1 MSRVPLDLAVLAD
14 NGLRRGRTTG
24 TCATAAFK
32 AALLMLLRDEAV
44 SEVQVSLPDSRYCLL
59 VPIREVKRLP
69 DGIVRAE
76 VVKDAG
82 DDPDCTDRAVIF
94 VIVRINHSRELRFL
108 AGAGVGTV
116 TEPGIRVSIG
126 EPAINP
132 MPRQMM
138 RWAAEEVL
146 AGAPNPGFDL
156 EIGCEDGTAIAR
168 KTFNPRLGIV
178 GGISILGTTGIVEP
192 MSLAAYMASI
202 EVYIRVALGG
212 GADSAAYAP
221 GKIGTAYARQ
231 ALQLP
236 PKRIVQISNFI
247 GFALDCTNRVLAD
260 DRRRLPVLWLV
271 GHPGKL
277 AKTLDD
283 IWDTHSTKSPMAMA
297 VVARVAGECG
307 FAQQDVQALANS
319 NTVEAAVGFLGPHP
333 RSRELWSA
341 VEKKIATVVLGRLKC
356 VDRVEARLFGL
367 HGVALGQAA

>member
-32 AALLMLLRDEAV
+32 AALLLLLRGEAV
-44 SEVQVSLPDSRYCLL
+44 SEVQVSLPDSRFCLL
-59 VPIREVKRLP
+59 VPIREVKRFP

-94 VIVRINHSRELRFL
+94 VAVRINHSRELRFR

-116 TEPGIRVSIG
+116 TEPGIRVPIG

-156 EIGCEDGTAIAR
+156 EIGCEEGATIAR

-212 GADSAAYAP
+212 GAQSAAYAP
-221 GKIGTAYARQ
+221 GKIGTTYARQ

-236 PKRIVQISNFI
+236 HKRIVQISNFI
-247 GFALDCTNRVLAD
+247 GFALDCTNRVLAEE
-260 DRRRLPVLWLV
+260 RRRLPVLWLV

-307 FAQQDVQALANS
+307 FGREEVQALANS
-319 NTVEAAVGFLGPHP
+319 NTVEAVVGLLGPHS
-333 RSRELWSA
+333 RSRELWSE
-341 VEKKIATVVLGRLKC
+341 VEKRIAAVILGRLRC

>member
-1 MSRVPLDLAVLAD
+1 MSRVQLDLTALAD

-32 AALLMLLRDEAV
+32 AALLMLLHREAV
-44 SEVQVSLPDSRYCLL
+44 SEVRVSLPDSRHCLL
-59 VPIREVKRLP
+59 VPVRQVRRLAE
-69 DGIVRAE
+69 DIVRAE

-94 VIVRINHSRELRFL
+94 VVVRINHSAELRFF

-116 TEPGIRVSIG
+116 TEPGIRVPIG

-146 AGAPNPGFDL
+146 ADAPNPGFDV
-156 EIGCEDGTAIAR
+156 EIGCDDGATIAR

-221 GKIGTAYARQ
+221 GKIGTTYARQ

-236 PKRIVQISNFI
+236 QKRVVQISNFI
-247 GFALDCTNRVLAD
+247 GFALDCTNRVLAE

-277 AKTLDD
+277 GKTLDD
-283 IWDTHSTKSPMAMA
+283 IWDTHSARSPMAMA
-297 VVARVAGECG
+297 VVARVADECG
-307 FAQQDVQALANS
+307 FSREDVQALANS
-319 NTVEAAVGFLGPHP
+319 NTVEAAVGFLGSHP
-333 RSRELWSA
+333 RSRELWTA
-341 VEKKIATVVLGRLKC
+341 VEKRVAGVVQGRLRR